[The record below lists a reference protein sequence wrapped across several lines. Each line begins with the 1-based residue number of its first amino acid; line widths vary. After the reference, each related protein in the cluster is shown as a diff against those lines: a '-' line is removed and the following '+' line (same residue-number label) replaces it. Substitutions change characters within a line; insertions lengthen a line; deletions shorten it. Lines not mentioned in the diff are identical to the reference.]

1 MWGRVNIGAHRR
13 PLWRAR
19 CWRIDTHRAAGF
31 SARPLDIDNNARW
44 FSLPKQIITCA
55 VTKIALNDGE
65 NVPAEIVDAEKFVST
80 SERAEYC
87 SVKRMKDSV
96 KLKLRTPSKLYT
108 LKIEPLKAEEIIKKL
123 QCEIRE
129 I

>member
-1 MWGRVNIGAHRR
+1 MIQTV
-13 PLWRAR
+13 
-19 CWRIDTHRAAGF
+19 
-31 SARPLDIDNNARW
+31 W
-44 FSLPKQIITCA
+44 FSPPKQIITRM
-55 VTKIALNDGE
+55 VTKNALNVGE
-65 NVPAEIVDAEKFVST
+65 NVPAEIVDAEEFVST

-108 LKIEPLKAEEIIKKL
+108 FKIEPLKAEEIIKKL